1 MFFAHGGLEAMQTRR
16 HEVRERGAWVIT
28 VAVVFLV
35 MGCSGAVPATRP
47 ASGRAPVQ
55 VVLFG
60 DSLAYQ
66 AMTYFD
72 QLIQA
77 HATATVTDFVFG
89 GTAACDWLPDM
100 RRIAPTRPQA
110 VVMEFSGN
118 TFTSCMGGCPPES
131 SSAVSKYCVDVS
143 AAIHLFLT
151 VGTHVFLDGTPIS
164 YGQSVSDDRHW
175 NDLNRAFAA
184 LAARYPRRVTYVDA
198 GRAVEGPGGAF
209 TWTLPCL
216 PTEPCTGPTVA
227 GVRTNVVRSPDGSH
241 LCLIDNGNAPGCASY
256 SSGAFRLASAMATP
270 VINALHLSRTDGTS

>member
-1 MFFAHGGLEAMQTRR
+1 MRDRWG
-16 HEVRERGAWVIT
+16 WVIT
-28 VAVVFLV
+28 IAIVLLV
-35 MGCSGAVPATRP
+35 TGCSGAVPATRP
-47 ASGRAPVQ
+47 ASGSAPVK

-66 AMTYFD
+66 AASYFD
-72 QLIQA
+72 QLVQA
-77 HATATVTDFVFG
+77 HGAATVTDFVFG

-100 RRIAPTRPQA
+100 RSVALTRPQA

-164 YGQSVSDDRHW
+164 YAQSVSHDRHW

-184 LAARYPRRVTYVDA
+184 LAAKYRRDVTYVDA
-198 GRAVEGPGGAF
+198 GRAVEGPGGTF

-216 PTEPCTGPTVA
+216 STEPCTGPTVA
-227 GVRTNVVRSPDGSH
+227 GVRTNVVRSPDGAH
-241 LCLIDNGNAPGCASY
+241 LCLIDNGNAPGCGSY
-256 SSGAFRLASAMATP
+256 SSGAFRFASAMANP
-270 VINALHLSRTDGTS
+270 VIKAFHLSRADGTSR

>member
-1 MFFAHGGLEAMQTRR
+1 M
-16 HEVRERGAWVIT
+16 RERRGWVIT

-35 MGCSGAVPATRP
+35 TSCSGAVPATRP

-55 VVLFG
+55 VVLVG

-66 AMTYFD
+66 AAPYFD
-72 QLIQA
+72 QLVQA
-77 HATATVTDFVFG
+77 HGTASVTNFVFG

-100 RRIAPTRPQA
+100 RRVAPTRPQA

-143 AAIHLFLT
+143 VAIHLFLT

-164 YGQSVSDDRHW
+164 YAQSISHDRHW
-175 NDLNRAFAA
+175 NDLNSAFAA
-184 LAARYPRRVTYVDA
+184 LAAKYPRGVTYVDA

-227 GVRTNVVRSPDGSH
+227 GVRTNVVRAPDGGH
-241 LCLIDNGNAPGCASY
+241 LCLVDNGNAPGCGSY
-256 SSGAFRLASAMATP
+256 SSGAFRFAVAMATP
-270 VINALHLSRTDGTS
+270 VIKAFHLSRADGTPR

>member
-1 MFFAHGGLEAMQTRR
+1 MRQGRGG
-16 HEVRERGAWVIT
+16 VIT
-28 VAVVFLV
+28 IAVVFLV
-35 MGCSGAVPATRP
+35 MGCSGAVPATRA
-47 ASGRAPVQ
+47 ASGRGPVQ
-55 VVLFG
+55 VVLVG

-66 AMTYFD
+66 AEPYFD
-72 QLIQA
+72 QLVQA
-77 HATATVTDFVFG
+77 YGTARVTNFVFG

-100 RRIAPTRPQA
+100 RRVAPTRPQA

-164 YGQSVSDDRHW
+164 HAQSISHDRHW
-175 NDLNRAFAA
+175 NDLNRAFAV
-184 LAARYPRRVTYVDA
+184 LAAKYPRGVTYVEA

-216 PTEPCTGPTVA
+216 PTEPCTGPMVA
-227 GVRTNVVRSPDGSH
+227 GVRTNVVRSPDGGH
-241 LCLIDNGNAPGCASY
+241 LCLVDNGNAPGCGSY
-256 SSGAFRLASAMATP
+256 SSGAFRFASAMATP
-270 VINALHLSRTDGTS
+270 VIKAFHLSRADRTSR